1 MEFILLADRPQARLT
16 IADWYSRE
24 WGYLLEVPP
33 ADYFAVQLND
43 YLNRDAVPLIVMA
56 VDGDVLMGAAQL
68 KYREMSIYPE
78 KEFWLGGV
86 YVDAPYRGRKIA
98 SALVAR
104 IEDKA
109 RQLGITRLHLQ
120 TEDLTGGLY
129 TRSGWQATEQVDYRN
144 TDVLVMTKEL

>member
-1 MEFILLADRPQARLT
+1 M
-16 IADWYSRE
+16 
-24 WGYLLEVPP
+24 PP